1 MVAPA
6 AFTSVPPFFLLVM
19 AGGAGLL
26 AAAVIY
32 LLLRLLHGKP
42 ASAADD
48 AFLREHSVL
57 PENVPEDPEGSDP
70 FSSGSSYDRRTAPRR
85 KGNPVDVLLSDAK
98 VEVRPVRGVVLD
110 RSVSGLALELEE
122 EGEVDTGTIISV
134 RPKSALDSTAWVR
147 VIVRRREKTKLGW
160 ILGCEFVKP
169 PDGSALIQFG

>member
-6 AFTSVPPFFLLVM
+6 VLASIPTVLVLAM
-19 AGGAGLL
+19 AGGAGLV
-26 AAAVIY
+26 AAAFIY
-32 LLLRLLHGKP
+32 FLFRFFHRKP
-42 ASAADD
+42 ATDD

-70 FSSGSSYDRRTAPRR
+70 FSSGSSYDRRGAPRR

-98 VEVRPVRGVVLD
+98 VEVHPVRGVVLD
-110 RSVSGLALELEE
+110 RSVTGIALELEE
-122 EGEVDTGTIISV
+122 EGEVDEGTIISV
-134 RPKSALDSTAWVR
+134 RPKAALDSTAWVR

>member
-1 MVAPA
+1 MLVPA
-6 AFTSVPPFFLLVM
+6 VFAAIPTVLLLVM

-32 LLLRLLHGKP
+32 FLFRFLHNKP

-48 AFLREHSVL
+48 AFLRERSVL
-57 PENVPEDPEGSDP
+57 PETVPEDPQGSDP
-70 FSSGSSYDRRTAPRR
+70 FSSGSMYDRRTAPRR

-98 VEVRPVRGVVLD
+98 VEVAPVHGVILD
-110 RSVSGLALELEE
+110 RSVTGLALELEE
-122 EGEVDTGTIISV
+122 EGEVEPGTIISV
-134 RPKSALDSTAWVR
+134 RPKSAMDSTAWVR